1 METIGRIASRIGI
14 RTSAIRYYESQG
26 LLRSSRLPNGYRA
39 YGEEALSALR
49 FIRRAQT
56 LGISLA
62 ETKELL
68 RLSGQGRPPCGRVR
82 ELTRDHLHDI
92 DRKIR
97 ELTALRAQLRR
108 LLRRRPSSRRAGE
121 VCPMIQR
128 ETPLEQAATQA
139 V

>member
-1 METIGRIASRIGI
+1 METIGRVARRVGI

-26 LLRSSRLPNGYRA
+26 LLCPSRLANGYRT

-62 ETKELL
+62 EIKELL
-68 RLSGQGRPPCGRVR
+68 RLSGQGSPPCGRVR
-82 ELTRDHLHDI
+82 ELTRDHLRDI
-92 DRKIR
+92 DLKIR
-97 ELTALRAQLRR
+97 ELAALRSQLQQ

-121 VCPMIQR
+121 VCPMIER
-128 ETPLEQAATQA
+128 EKPLERTATQA